1 MRLLSMRIAVYCA
14 DELGTGGIFSFG
26 YQYCE

>member
-1 MRLLSMRIAVYCA
+1 MRLLSVRNEVYCA